1 MSWYY
6 DDDDE
11 DPRKEL
17 RKWFGEFLPEGF
29 FADIDKMMERMMR
42 QMREEGTLDRKS
54 LNEFIKQQGRT
65 NPFVFG
71 FSMSVGPDGQPVI
84 KRFGNTDFQEK
95 GSPRAGQYEPLVDV
109 IEEDDEIIVV
119 AELPGI
125 DKDDIKV
132 RVKGQHLEIRVD
144 NPAKPYHKEV
154 ELPGKVKKEDAS
166 SSIRNGVLEIRLK
179 KA

>member
-17 RKWFGEFLPEGF
+17 RKWFGEFLPEGV
-29 FADIDKMMERMMR
+29 FAEIDKMMERMMR
-42 QMREEGTLDRKS
+42 QMRDENMLDRKS
-54 LNEFIKQQGRT
+54 LNEFIKQQGQT

-84 KRFGNTDFQEK
+84 KKFGNTDFQEK
-95 GSPRAGQYEPLVDV
+95 GTPRAGHYEPLVDV
-109 IEEDDEIIVV
+109 IDEKDEIIVV
-119 AELPGI
+119 AELPGV

-132 RVKGQHLEIRVD
+132 RVKGQHLTIHVD
-144 NPAKPYHKEV
+144 NPNKPYYKEV
-154 ELPGKVKKEDAS
+154 ELPSRVMKEDAS